1 MLDMKLVRQ
10 NPEKIRKMLKDR
22 MVEFD
27 LDLLLQLDEKRRELI
42 INTDRLRNKKN
53 EMSIKISDV
62 KKANKDASSQIQEM
76 QSAGQELAKLEEVQ
90 HKTEADYKKLA
101 FSIPN
106 LLHESVPIGPDD
118 SANKE
123 IFKWG
128 EVPKFD
134 FQIKGHEELAKNL
147 GILDLER
154 AAKTAG
160 ARFYYLKGD
169 LVKLGYAIT
178 AFALDFLSRPEKG
191 YNLIQPPYMINRDSM
206 AGTIITDDFEE
217 AIYKVENQGKGEDLF
232 LIGTSE
238 HAIASMYSDEIL
250 DGNILPDR
258 YGSISPCFRKEAG
271 AHGKDQKGIF
281 RVHQFEKF
289 EQFIFSKP
297 EDSWKLQEEMLENA
311 KELYRQLEI
320 PYRVILLSSGDMG
333 KVSARTFD
341 IEAWMAEQNTYR
353 EIGSISNC
361 LDYQARRLK
370 IRFRNKTNEETQ
382 YVHTLNGTLVAI
394 ERTMV
399 AIMENNQTKDGHIKI
414 PNILQKYMDKKI
426 I

>member
-1 MLDMKLVRQ
+1 MLDMKIVRQ
-10 NPEKIRKMLKDR
+10 DPEKIRKMLKDR
-22 MVEFD
+22 AVQFN

-42 INTDRLRNKKN
+42 ISTDSLRNKKN
-53 EMSIKISDV
+53 EMSIKISDA
-62 KKANKDASSQIQEM
+62 KKASKDASSQIQEM
-76 QSAGQELAKLEEVQ
+76 QSAGQELAKLEEIQ
-90 HKTEADYKKLA
+90 HKTEADYEKLA
-101 FSIPN
+101 FTLPN
-106 LLHESVPIGPDD
+106 LLHESVPIGHND

-160 ARFYYLKGD
+160 ARFYYLKGE

-178 AFALDFLSRPEKG
+178 AFALDFLSIHEKG

-217 AIYKVENQGKGEDLF
+217 AIYKVENQDLF

-238 HAIASMYSDEIL
+238 HAIASMYGKEIL
-250 DGNILPDR
+250 DGKNLPFR

-281 RVHQFEKF
+281 RVHQFEKV

-320 PYRVILLSSGDMG
+320 PYRVVLLSSGDMG

-353 EIGSISNC
+353 EIGSVSNC

-370 IRFRNKTNEETQ
+370 IRFRDKTNEDTQ

-414 PNILQKYMDKKI
+414 PTVLQKYFGQKVI
-426 I
+426 

>member
-1 MLDMKLVRQ
+1 MLDMKMIRE
-10 NPEKIRKMLKDR
+10 NPENIRKMLKAR
-22 MVEFD
+22 AVEFD
-27 LDLLLQLDEKRRELI
+27 LNLLLQLDEKRREMI
-42 INTDRLRNKKN
+42 ISTDELRKKKN
-53 EMSIKISDV
+53 EMSIKISDA
-62 KKANKDASSQIQEM
+62 KKANKDVSTLIQEM
-76 QSAGQELAKLEEVQ
+76 QSTSQELAKLEEVQ
-90 HKTEADYKKLA
+90 HKTKTDYKKFA

-106 LLHESVPIGPDD
+106 LLHESVPIGPDN
-118 SANKE
+118 SANQE

-128 EVPKFD
+128 EIPKFD
-134 FQIKGHEELAKNL
+134 FQIKGHEDLAKNL
-147 GILDLER
+147 NTLDIER

-169 LVKLGYAIT
+169 LVKLGFAIT
-178 AFALDFLSRPEKG
+178 AFALDFLSEKG
-191 YNLIQPPYMINRDSM
+191 YNLIQPPYMINRKAM
-206 AGTIITDDFEE
+206 EGAIILDDFDDVV
-217 AIYKVENQGKGEDLF
+217 YKVEEDLF

-238 HAIASMYSDEIL
+238 HAIVSMHSDEIL
-250 DGNILPDR
+250 DGNTLPDR

-281 RVHQFEKF
+281 RVHQFEKV

-297 EDSWKLQEEMLENA
+297 EDSWKLQLDMLENA
-311 KELYRQLEI
+311 KEFYQELGI
-320 PYRVILLSSGDMG
+320 PYRVVLLSSGDMG
-333 KVSARTFD
+333 KVSAKTFD
-341 IEAWMAEQNTYR
+341 IEAWMAGQNTYR

-370 IRFRNKTNEETQ
+370 IRFRDKTNEETQ

-399 AIMENNQTKDGHIKI
+399 SIMENNQTKDGHINI
-414 PNILQKYMDKKI
+414 PNVLQKYMDKKI

>member
-1 MLDMKLVRQ
+1 MLDMKIVRQ
-10 NPEKIRKMLKDR
+10 DPEKIRKMLKDR
-22 MVEFD
+22 DVQFN

-42 INTDRLRNKKN
+42 ISTDSLRNKKN
-53 EMSIKISDV
+53 EMSIKISDA
-62 KKANKDASSQIQEM
+62 KKASKDASSQIQEM
-76 QSAGQELAKLEEVQ
+76 QSAGQELAKLEEIQ
-90 HKTEADYKKLA
+90 HKTEADYEKLA
-101 FSIPN
+101 FTLPN
-106 LLHESVPIGPDD
+106 LLHESVPIGHND

-160 ARFYYLKGD
+160 ARFYYLKGE

-178 AFALDFLSRPEKG
+178 AFALDFLSIHEKG
-191 YNLIQPPYMINRDSM
+191 YSLIQPPYMINRDSM

-217 AIYKVENQGKGEDLF
+217 AIYKVENQDLF

-238 HAIASMYSDEIL
+238 HAIASMYGKEIL
-250 DGNILPDR
+250 DGKNLPFR

-281 RVHQFEKF
+281 RVHQFEKV

-320 PYRVILLSSGDMG
+320 PYRVVLLSSGDMG

-370 IRFRNKTNEETQ
+370 IRFRDKTNEDTQ

-414 PNILQKYMDKKI
+414 PTVLQKYFGQKVI
-426 I
+426 

>member
-1 MLDMKLVRQ
+1 MLDMKIVRQ
-10 NPEKIRKMLKDR
+10 DPEKIRKMLKDR
-22 MVEFD
+22 AVQFN

-42 INTDRLRNKKN
+42 ISTDSLRNKKN
-53 EMSIKISDV
+53 EMSIKISDA
-62 KKANKDASSQIQEM
+62 KKASKDASSQIQEM
-76 QSAGQELAKLEEVQ
+76 QSAGQELAKLEEIQ
-90 HKTEADYKKLA
+90 HKTEADYEKLA
-101 FSIPN
+101 FTLPN
-106 LLHESVPIGPDD
+106 LLHESVPIGHDD

-169 LVKLGYAIT
+169 LVKLGFAIT
-178 AFALDFLSRPEKG
+178 KFALDFLSGIPG
-191 YNLIQPPYMINRDSM
+191 WNLIQPPYMINKKSM
-206 AGTIITDDFEE
+206 EGTIITDDFEE
-217 AIYKVENQGKGEDLF
+217 AIYKIEEEDLF

-250 DGNILPDR
+250 DGKTLPYR

-281 RVHQFEKF
+281 RVHQFEKV

-297 EDSWKLQEEMLENA
+297 EDSWKWQDEILENA
-311 KELYRQLEI
+311 KEFYQKLEI
-320 PYRVILLSSGDMG
+320 PYRVVLLSSGDMG
-333 KVSARTFD
+333 KVSAKTFD
-341 IEAWMAEQNTYR
+341 IEAWMAEQNAYR

-370 IRFRNKTNEETQ
+370 IRFRDKTNEETQ

-399 AIMENNQTKDGHIKI
+399 SIMENNQTKDGHIKI
-414 PNILQKYMDKKI
+414 PNILQKYMGKKI

>member
-1 MLDMKLVRQ
+1 MMLDMKIVRQ
-10 NPEKIRKMLKDR
+10 DPEKIRKMLKDR
-22 MVEFD
+22 AVQFD

-42 INTDRLRNKKN
+42 ISTDSLRNKKN
-53 EMSIKISDV
+53 EMSIKISDA
-62 KKANKDASSQIQEM
+62 KKASKDASSQIQEM
-76 QSAGQELAKLEEVQ
+76 QSAGQELAKLEEIQ
-90 HKTEADYKKLA
+90 HKTEADYEKLA
-101 FSIPN
+101 FTLPN
-106 LLHESVPIGPDD
+106 LLHESVPIGHDD

-160 ARFYYLKGD
+160 ARFYYLKGE

-178 AFALDFLSRPEKG
+178 AFALDFLSIHEKG
-191 YNLIQPPYMINRDSM
+191 YSLIQPPYMINRDSM

-217 AIYKVENQGKGEDLF
+217 AIYKVENQDLF

-238 HAIASMYSDEIL
+238 HAIASMYGKEIL
-250 DGNILPDR
+250 DGKNLPFR

-281 RVHQFEKF
+281 RVHQFEKV

-320 PYRVILLSSGDMG
+320 PYRVVLLSSGDMG

-414 PNILQKYMDKKI
+414 PTVLQKYMDKKI